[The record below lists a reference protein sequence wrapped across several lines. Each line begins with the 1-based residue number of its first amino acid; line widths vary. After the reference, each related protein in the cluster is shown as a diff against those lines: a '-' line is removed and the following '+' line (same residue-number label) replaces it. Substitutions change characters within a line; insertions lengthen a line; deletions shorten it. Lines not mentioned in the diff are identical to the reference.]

1 GGGHLTTEA
10 IPVRGL
16 AEVGPGDDLAGL
28 IAAGLRAEKIALQ
41 DGDVVAVTQKVV
53 SKAEGRIVPERPEG
67 KEGWVAKET
76 RRVVARRDELVVA
89 ETKHGFVCA
98 NAGVDASNVAEGFL
112 TLLPEDPDGSA
123 ERIRSTLAA
132 ETGADIG
139 VVITDTFGRP
149 WRTGVLNVAIGCA
162 GFPALVDLRGTK
174 DTAGRELEATIVAL
188 ADEVAAA
195 SGLAMGKAEGTPVAV
210 VRGVRA
216 EAPPSF
222 ASALVRPADE
232 DLFRTGP
239 LQAIRDRLEDTA
251 FAAREV
257 PRSLV
262 EEAVGAAL
270 ASATPIGADP
280 LIFVVVDSE
289 PGLRMLGAADA
300 EARPLLAGAPVVVVP
315 LLPLRP
321 GLEAAR
327 DGRVA
332 AGGAAVQNL
341 LLALSAQGVA
351 SSWL

>member
-1 GGGHLTTEA
+1 
-10 IPVRGL
+10 
-16 AEVGPGDDLAGL
+16 
-28 IAAGLRAEKIALQ
+28 
-41 DGDVVAVTQKVV
+41 
-53 SKAEGRIVPERPEG
+53 KAEGI
-67 KEGWVAKET
+67 
-76 RRVVARRDELVVA
+76 
-89 ETKHGFVCA
+89 
-98 NAGVDASNVAEGFL
+98 
-112 TLLPEDPDGSA
+112 
-123 ERIRSTLAA
+123 
-132 ETGADIG
+132 
-139 VVITDTFGRP
+139 
-149 WRTGVLNVAIGCA
+149 
-162 GFPALVDLRGTK
+162 
-174 DTAGRELEATIVAL
+174 
-188 ADEVAAA
+188 
-195 SGLAMGKAEGTPVAV
+195 PVAV

-270 ASATPIGADP
+270 ASPAPIGADP

-351 SSWL
+351 SSWLPPDRFDPRALGNALGLPDGVPL